1 MSGLWGEVQLV
12 DGAFY
17 ANENARACQDLL
29 RRAIVRR
36 GVPDV
41 LYADNGAPFKNAWLA
56 RTTAV
61 LGVRLVHSRP
71 YAPPLSG
78 QLAIA

>member
-1 MSGLWGEVQLV
+1 M
-12 DGAFY
+12 
-17 ANENARACQDLL
+17 NENARACQDLL

-36 GVPDV
+36 GIPEV

-71 YAPPLSG
+71 YSPLRVGEKLNGRFAP
-78 QLAIA
+78 